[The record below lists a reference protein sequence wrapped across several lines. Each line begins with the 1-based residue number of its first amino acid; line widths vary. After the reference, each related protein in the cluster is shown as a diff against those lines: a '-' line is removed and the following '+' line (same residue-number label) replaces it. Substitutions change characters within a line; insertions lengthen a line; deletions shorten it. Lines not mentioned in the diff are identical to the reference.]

1 MTKSE
6 SIVEITKA
14 LIAVQKEMVPVKK
27 SADNPFFHSKYAP
40 LDKVAPLALKLLN
53 KQGIAVLQPTDN
65 LLNDGLNS
73 SELVT
78 ALTTTLLHTSGEWI
92 SSTQPLVLDK
102 DNPQGQGSAITYGRR
117 YALMS
122 MIGMVADE
130 DDDGNVASSPS
141 PKQYGD
147 RGPATKGATAKQIDW
162 LRKTAQQVTGLEQ
175 ADDLDEW
182 ITEILTISPHRVPIM
197 KVKDAVDKLLEQ
209 KKPVPT
215 TDLKAPPGGITD
227 EDIAAVERGE
237 IPF

>member
-1 MTKSE
+1 MTHSD

-14 LIAVQKEMVPVKK
+14 LVAVQKKMVPVKK

-40 LDKVAPLALKLLN
+40 LDKVAPQALKLLN
-53 KQGIAVLQPTDN
+53 EQGIAVIQPTDH
-65 LLNDGLNS
+65 LPSLES
-73 SELVT
+73 SYHS

-102 DNPQGQGSAITYGRR
+102 ENPQGQGSAITYARR

-130 DDDGNVASSPS
+130 DDDGNVASAPK
-141 PKQYGD
+141 KQYSG

-162 LRKTAQQVTGLEQ
+162 MRKVAQQVTGLEE
-175 ADDLDEW
+175 AGDLDEW
-182 ITEILTISPHRVPIM
+182 IEEILTIPPHLVPIM
-197 KVKDAVDKLLEQ
+197 KVKDGVDKLLEQ
-209 KKPVPT
+209 KKPVPA

-237 IPF
+237 IGF